1 MEQPGGQGQGVVAG
15 SNCSPVPANPPLA
28 PTLDLEKSQAPQ
40 AVPAQQSV
48 PLSGFTGAGSKP
60 QAVPAQQSVPSSGP
74 TGAGSKPPVS
84 LSESML
90 KLQEAVEQT
99 QDPPCAYATM
109 KKPAAAKS
117 TKSSTLKRPA
127 SKTMAVTKSKPKA
140 KAPAKPQM
148 SKQDKREAL
157 LRIIPP
163 ALKKK
168 FANGCAR
175 CRERKLCTIS
185 RWRLRGFEI

>member
-60 QAVPAQQSVPSSGP
+60 
-74 TGAGSKPPVS
+74 PVS

-99 QDPPCAYATM
+99 QDPPCASATM

-185 RWRLRGFEI
+185 CWRLRGFEI